1 MYKRLLVAVDG
12 SEQSYKALDHAV
24 AIAEKFGSE
33 LILLAVISKLTI
45 PTFASPGL
53 PPGISATIDCFQ
65 YQDNMKKFYQD
76 MLTDLKTRL
85 SSKHP
90 DLNVRTIL
98 KEGRPSINIV
108 DVAENE
114 ECDLIVMGSRGIGC
128 IMGWILGSTSRMV
141 VDSCTKP
148 VLIIK

>member
-12 SEQSYKALDHAV
+12 SEHSYKALDHAV

-33 LILLAVISKLTI
+33 LILLAVISRFII

-53 PPGISATIDCFQ
+53 PQGINATTYYFQ

-76 MLTDLKTRL
+76 ILTDLETRL
-85 SSKHP
+85 SSEHP

-98 KEGRPSINIV
+98 KEGRPSLNIV

-114 ECDLIVMGSRGIGC
+114 VCDLIVMGSRGMGC

-141 VDSCTKP
+141 VDSCIKP
-148 VLIIK
+148 VVIIK